1 MQTDGVNIHKI
12 PDKPKEGEVTK
23 TEQESKENEITL
35 DKVDGSDSKEEKDI
49 DNDDKKKKV
58 HFQLVIT
65 MYDDELAEKNLH
77 IDIENNDNE
86 LNTDMID
93 SSLDINN
100 SADTDILD
108 SSGELPLSQMP
119 RWDPYVLNK
128 STDDS
133 TISVDSA
140 SVEKATEQNSQE
152 AESEGTETE
161 DTDVNGSTGEEGSCD
176 TQDK

>member
-1 MQTDGVNIHKI
+1 MD
-12 PDKPKEGEVTK
+12 
-23 TEQESKENEITL
+23 
-35 DKVDGSDSKEEKDI
+35 
-49 DNDDKKKKV
+49 
-58 HFQLVIT
+58 
-65 MYDDELAEKNLH
+65 DDELAEKNLH

-86 LNTDMID
+86 LNTGMID

-119 RWDPYVLNK
+119 RQDPQVLNK

-152 AESEGTETE
+152 AESEGTEAE
-161 DTDVNGSTGEEGSCD
+161 DTDVNGSAGEEGKEGTCD
-176 TQDK
+176 TQEGYDTQEK